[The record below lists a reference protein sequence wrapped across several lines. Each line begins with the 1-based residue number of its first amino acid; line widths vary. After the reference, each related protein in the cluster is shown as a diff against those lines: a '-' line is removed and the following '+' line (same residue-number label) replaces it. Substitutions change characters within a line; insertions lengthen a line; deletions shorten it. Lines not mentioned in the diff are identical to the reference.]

1 MPELP
6 DIEAYLHALR
16 PRAMGQ
22 VVRGVRLG
30 NPFVLRSVKPQP
42 SAVIGREVVALRR
55 VGKRVCIGVQ
65 GGLWLVV
72 HLMIAGRLHWTK
84 PGAKLQKKCG
94 LLAVDFDD
102 GTLTL
107 TEAGTKRR
115 AGLWLAEGETG
126 LAVHDPGGVDPMV
139 ASLQEFTTILRRENH
154 TLKRT
159 LTDPKALAGIGG
171 AYSDE
176 ILHRA
181 RLSPLTWTTRLDD
194 AELARLHRATAEVL
208 REWHELLCGEAE
220 RAWPEK
226 VTAFRPGMAVHGKYN
241 APCPVCQTAVQRIVH
256 GDNETNYCP
265 RCQTGGKIL
274 ADRALSQLLH
284 DAFPKTV
291 DDL

>member
-16 PRAMGQ
+16 PRLMGQ

-30 NPFVLRSVKPQP
+30 SPFVLRSVAPRP
-42 SAVIGREVVALRR
+42 DAAIGREVNALRR

-65 GGLWLVV
+65 GDLWLIV
-72 HLMIAGRLHWTK
+72 HLMIAGRLHWAK
-84 PGAKLQKKCG
+84 AGAKLPKKFG

-115 AGLWLAEGETG
+115 AGLWLAEGATG
-126 LAVHDPGGVDPMV
+126 LAAHDPGGVDPMV
-139 ASLQEFTTILRRENH
+139 ASLEQFTTILRRENH

-159 LTDPKALAGIGG
+159 LTDPQALAGIGG

-181 RLSPLTWTTRLDD
+181 RLSPLTWTTRLD
-194 AELARLHRATAEVL
+194 ASEVARLHRATAEVL
-208 REWHELLCGEAE
+208 QEWRERLCGEAE

-226 VTAFRPGMAVHGKYN
+226 VTAFRPEMAVHGKYRE
-241 APCPVCQTAVQRIVH
+241 PCPVCATPVQRIVH